1 MVVLVVVVVV
11 MLVVVV
17 VVVVVVMVFVV
28 FVVFVVVEMLFKLV
42 CQHWYG
48 EDWWRRPATTFA
60 PAIRH
65 QG

>member
-17 VVVVVVMVFVV
+17 VVVVVVMV

-65 QG
+65 LG

>member
-17 VVVVVVMVFVV
+17 VVVVVVFVV

-65 QG
+65 LG